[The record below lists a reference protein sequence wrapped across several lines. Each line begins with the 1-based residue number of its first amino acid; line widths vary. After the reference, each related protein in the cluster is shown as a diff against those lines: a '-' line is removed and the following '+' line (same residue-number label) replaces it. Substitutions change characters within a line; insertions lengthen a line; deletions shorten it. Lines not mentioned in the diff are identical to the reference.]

1 MLLLQDNKKNVSQ
14 PFCRLVN
21 KLSSPLLE
29 ETGLR
34 RSHGAFGARWPA
46 ERVCARVCGV
56 RSRESLGCKTL
67 CGPPSLRFIRIK
79 IITATAAA
87 AAISPPSLP
96 ALFSQIYSRAAR
108 SRLTQTFCRQRRDVT
123 YARSLLRSER
133 FPPPVFKDNLVPSRS
148 GNHELPPFEL
158 IERFKD

>member
-1 MLLLQDNKKNVSQ
+1 MSRSLV
-14 PFCRLVN
+14 CRLVN

-56 RSRESLGCKTL
+56 RSRESLGRKTF
-67 CGPPSLRFIRIK
+67 CGPPSLRFIRTI

-87 AAISPPSLP
+87 ATPPSLP

-133 FPPPVFKDNLVPSRS
+133 FPPPVFKDNLVPPRS
-148 GNHELPPFEL
+148 GNHELPLFEL
-158 IERFKD
+158 IERFKK

>member
-1 MLLLQDNKKNVSQ
+1 MSRSLVR
-14 PFCRLVN
+14 RLVN

-29 ETGLR
+29 ETGLP

-56 RSRESLGCKTL
+56 RSRESLGCKTF
-67 CGPPSLRFIRIK
+67 CGPPSLRFIRII

-87 AAISPPSLP
+87 AAIPPASPPSLP

-133 FPPPVFKDNLVPSRS
+133 FPPPVFKDNLVPPSQRQPRT
-148 GNHELPPFEL
+148 PPF
-158 IERFKD
+158 